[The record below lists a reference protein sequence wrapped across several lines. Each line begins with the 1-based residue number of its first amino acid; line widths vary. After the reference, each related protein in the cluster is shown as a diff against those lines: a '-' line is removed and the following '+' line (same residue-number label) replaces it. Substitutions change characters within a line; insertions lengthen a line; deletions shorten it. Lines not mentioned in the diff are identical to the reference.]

1 MIIVAF
7 SDKTS
12 KTLPRIFCRKWKHV
26 SPIAAEKN
34 GLVLY
39 QFVRHGCVEKI
50 NIKMRDIK
58 ILNAHGWRFIYLPC
72 ALPHDFN
79 PTTARTCVEMTK
91 RAIGLSNRYIQ
102 TPGALFRHLSRFGQ
116 F

>member
-12 KTLPRIFCRKWKHV
+12 KILPRMFCGKWKHV
-26 SPIAAEKN
+26 APIVATQDN
-34 GLVLY
+34 LIMY
-39 QFVRHGCVEKI
+39 QFVRRGHIEKI
-50 NIKMRDIK
+50 KLKMRDIK
-58 ILNAHGWRFIYLPC
+58 ILNEHGWRFVYLSC

-102 TPGALFRHLSRFGQ
+102 TPGALFQHLSRFG
-116 F
+116 